1 MTFSHVV
8 NLVPASLAG
17 KTTRA
22 RGTLMVYAGDG
33 TFTENKAGTQVGNGT
48 YSFTQ
53 YSPTVAIL
61 QLNFTDVNEA
71 GAVAYVELT
80 FTPSTTISIAQSWY
94 SNLSYDSSPDD
105 WGLATGIFQ

>member
-1 MTFSHVV
+1 
-8 NLVPASLAG
+8 
-17 KTTRA
+17 
-22 RGTLMVYAGDG
+22 MVYAGDG

-94 SNLSYDSSPDD
+94 SNPSYDSSPDD